1 MTIGEKIKASR
12 ESAGLTQEE
21 LASMCGTTKQ
31 TIYKYEIG
39 KVVNIPLDRL
49 EKIANAVSVSPAYL
63 TGWETDKKAPPCTDK
78 RIDSS
83 EFDSRSN
90 ETVTDICQKLRRL
103 RAESGL
109 TQEQFGKIAG
119 VSGKAVSTWESGSKT
134 PRFRS
139 IQLLCSHFGID
150 LNDFANSN
158 ISHRET
164 GAGSSAAAHGNGIGD
179 RIRSCRLQLRLT
191 QTQLGSL
198 LGVKKNA
205 VSKWECGRV
214 SDIPLS
220 KIRAMADLF
229 HVPVSYLAD
238 DSMSDPTTLKPA
250 NTSPNLI
257 RLTYGGATTEKAL
270 SSEQALALKMI
281 IDQLPEADDL

>member
-1 MTIGEKIKASR
+1 MTIGEKIRASR
-12 ESAGLTQEE
+12 ESVGLTQEE

-49 EKIANAVSVSPAYL
+49 ETIADAIGVSPAYL
-63 TGWETDKKAPPCTDK
+63 AGWETGKKAPSCTDK
-78 RIDSS
+78 YIDSS
-83 EFDSRSN
+83 ELDSRSN
-90 ETVTDICQKLRRL
+90 ETATDICQKLRRL

-134 PRFRS
+134 PRFQS

-229 HVPVSYLAD
+229 RVPVSYLAD
-238 DSMSDPTTLKPA
+238 DSMSAPTTLKPA
-250 NTSPNLI
+250 NTSPNLV
-257 RLTYGGATTEKAL
+257 RLTYGGATTEKTL

>member
-1 MTIGEKIKASR
+1 
-12 ESAGLTQEE
+12 
-21 LASMCGTTKQ
+21 MCGTTKQ

-49 EKIANAVSVSPAYL
+49 ETIADAIGVSPAYL
-63 TGWETDKKAPPCTDK
+63 AGWGTST
-78 RIDSS
+78 
-83 EFDSRSN
+83 SN
-90 ETVTDICQKLRRL
+90 
-103 RAESGL
+103 
-109 TQEQFGKIAG
+109 
-119 VSGKAVSTWESGSKT
+119 
-134 PRFRS
+134 
-139 IQLLCSHFGID
+139 
-150 LNDFANSN
+150 
-158 ISHRET
+158 
-164 GAGSSAAAHGNGIGD
+164 SAAARGNGIGD
-179 RIRSCRLQLRLT
+179 RIRSCRLQLELT

-238 DSMSDPTTLKPA
+238 DSMSAPTTLKPA
-250 NTSPNLI
+250 NTSPNLV

>member
-1 MTIGEKIKASR
+1 MS
-12 ESAGLTQEE
+12 
-21 LASMCGTTKQ
+21 GTTKQ

-49 EKIANAVSVSPAYL
+49 EKIANAVGVSPAYL
-63 TGWETDKKAPPCTDK
+63 TGWEADKKAPPCTDK

-83 EFDSRSN
+83 ELDSRSN
-90 ETVTDICQKLRRL
+90 ETSTDICQKLRRL

-139 IQLLCSHFGID
+139 IQLLCSHFGIN
-150 LNDFANSN
+150 LNEFANSN
-158 ISHRET
+158 ISHCET
-164 GAGSSAAAHGNGIGD
+164 GAGSSAAARGNGIGD

-191 QTQLGSL
+191 QTQLGLL

-238 DSMSDPTTLKPA
+238 DSMSAPITLKPA
-250 NTSPNLI
+250 NTSPNI
-257 RLTYGGATTEKAL
+257 VRLTYGGTITEKTL

>member
-1 MTIGEKIKASR
+1 MTIGEKIRASR
-12 ESAGLTQEE
+12 ESVGLTQEE
-21 LASMCGTTKQ
+21 LASMCETTKQ

-39 KVVNIPLDRL
+39 KVVNIPLERL
-49 EKIANAVSVSPAYL
+49 EKMANAIGVSPAYL
-63 TGWETDKKAPPCTDK
+63 TGWETDKKAPSCTDK

-90 ETVTDICQKLRRL
+90 ETATDICQKLRRL

-134 PRFRS
+134 PRFQS

-158 ISHRET
+158 ISHCET
-164 GAGSSAAAHGNGIGD
+164 CAGSSAAARGNGIGD

-238 DSMSDPTTLKPA
+238 DSMSAPTTLKPD
-250 NTSPNLI
+250 NTSPNTV
-257 RLTYGGATTEKAL
+257 RLTYGGTITEKTL

>member
-1 MTIGEKIKASR
+1 MTIGEKINASR
-12 ESAGLTQEE
+12 KSAGLTQEE
-21 LASMCGTTKQ
+21 LASICGTTKQ

-49 EKIANAVSVSPAYL
+49 EKIADAVGVSPAYL
-63 TGWETDKKAPPCTDK
+63 TGWETGKKNKPCADE
-78 RIDSS
+78 RVDSS
-83 EFDSRSN
+83 ALDLRSN
-90 ETVTDICQKLRRL
+90 EGPTDICQKIRHL

-119 VSGKAVSTWESGSKT
+119 VSGKAVSTWESGGKT

-150 LNDFANSN
+150 LNEFSKSN
-158 ISHRET
+158 ISHCET
-164 GAGSSAAAHGNGIGD
+164 SASSIAAHGSEIGD
-179 RIRSCRLQLRLT
+179 RIRSCRLQLELT

-205 VSKWECGRV
+205 VSKWECGHV
-214 SDIPLS
+214 IDIPLS
-220 KIRAMADLF
+220 KIRAMAVLF

-238 DSMSDPTTLKPA
+238 DSTITPIPLNLS
-250 NTSPNLI
+250 NISPNLV
-257 RLTYGGATTEKAL
+257 RLTYDGATTEKTL
-270 SSEQALALKMI
+270 SSEQALALKII

>member
-21 LASMCGTTKQ
+21 LASMCETTKQ

-49 EKIANAVSVSPAYL
+49 EKMANAIGVSPAYL
-63 TGWETDKKAPPCTDK
+63 TGWEKDKKAPSCTDK

-90 ETVTDICQKLRRL
+90 ETATDICQKLRRL

-134 PRFRS
+134 PRFQS

-158 ISHRET
+158 ISHCET
-164 GAGSSAAAHGNGIGD
+164 CAGSSAAARGNEIGD
-179 RIRSCRLQLRLT
+179 RIRSCRLQLGLT

-214 SDIPLS
+214 SDVPLS

-238 DSMSDPTTLKPA
+238 DSMSAPTTLKPA
-250 NTSPNLI
+250 NTSPNLV
-257 RLTYGGATTEKAL
+257 RLTYGGATTEKTL

-281 IDQLPEADDL
+281 IDQLPEVDDL